1 MLTHPNNCYGLD
13 TFNDKKED
21 NDIELI
27 YNFNSKTTY
36 GSFYYPKGYHVKTN
50 FVKTPCKDFTNSTL
64 SIKTLVY
71 LYLDKNAFETKL
83 KNVINFFTY
92 TNEDVEQYIFQFMIP
107 KQFPNVFDDY
117 YENKYAMKR
126 SEILDLVKVRSEKEI
141 QQDNEFELAYLKQ
154 HDNVTKFM
162 YNRIRKNKKNEYKK
176 LKDLNN
182 EDLFHWNMVSLIG
195 NTILGGMLS
204 RLVYEYVQ
212 FYNQSSKCLTLKELN
227 NIKEELVD
235 FKDFLL
241 EFTFQMSP
249 HVEELWTNY
258 I

>member
-1 MLTHPNNCYGLD
+1 MHPSNSYGLE
-13 TFNDKKED
+13 TEKVEND
-21 NDIELI
+21 NDNNIELI
-27 YNFNSKTTY
+27 YNFNSKATY
-36 GSFYYPKGYHVKTN
+36 EYFYYPKGYHVKTT
-50 FVKTPCKDFTNSTL
+50 FVKIPSKDFTNSSL
-64 SIKTLVY
+64 SIKTLAS
-71 LYLDKNAFETKL
+71 LYLDKKAFETKL
-83 KNVINFFTY
+83 KNVIDFFTY
-92 TNEDVEQYIFQFMIP
+92 TNEDVEQYIFQYRIP
-107 KQFPNVFDDY
+107 KEFANIFDDY

-141 QQDNEFELAYLKQ
+141 NQDNEFELAYLKQ

-182 EDLFHWNMVSLIG
+182 EDLFDWNMVSLIG

-204 RLVYEYVQ
+204 RLVYEYIQ
-212 FYNQSSKCLTLKELN
+212 FYSHSSNCLTLKELN
-227 NIKEELVD
+227 NIKEEIID

-241 EFTFQMSP
+241 NFTFQMSP
-249 HVEELWTNY
+249 SVEKLWTNY